1 MEILWGDIAL
11 AAGRVLLVGALF
23 GAGLPALFA
32 LGLRLRAAGA
42 GELDAVDGAVARRR
56 PAATALGYLLFAIVI
71 AAVVT
76 GVLWITRTSLHHY
89 LGISLFGA

>member
-11 AAGRVLLVGALF
+11 AAGRVLLIGVLF

-42 GELDAVDGAVARRR
+42 GELDADGAVTVRR
-56 PAATALGYLLFAIVI
+56 PAFTALGYLLFAIVI